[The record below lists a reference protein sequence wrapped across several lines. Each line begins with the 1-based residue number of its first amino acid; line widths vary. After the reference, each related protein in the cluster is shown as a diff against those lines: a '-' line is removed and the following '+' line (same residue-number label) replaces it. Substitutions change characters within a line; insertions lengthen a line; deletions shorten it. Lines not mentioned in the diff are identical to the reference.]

1 MQLWQSG
8 FWFIFLVFFFV
19 IVHLADFVCVVGAFC
34 FVLFCFVSHCR
45 TAYWA
50 CLLLWIHSKSA
61 IICSEY
67 LFCVIPC
74 RLLSFRRWRRK
85 PKLSLETT

>member
-34 FVLFCFVSHCR
+34 FVLFCVALSNGLLGVFV
-45 TAYWA
+45 TVDT
-50 CLLLWIHSKSA
+50 
-61 IICSEY
+61 
-67 LFCVIPC
+67 F
-74 RLLSFRRWRRK
+74 
-85 PKLSLETT
+85 